1 MVDRHLFTS
10 SALTA
15 ERVPNLKSKPERDMV
30 LDAVARSFF
39 FFFFFFGR
47 SGSRQSSIPVL
58 RPFIVRDL
66 EQWLEKR
73 LKPGV
78 QSQDHSALP

>member
-15 ERVPNLKSKPERDMV
+15 ERVPNLKSTPERDMV
-30 LDAVARSFF
+30 LDAVARSV
-39 FFFFFFGR
+39 FFFFGR

>member
-15 ERVPNLKSKPERDMV
+15 ERVPNLKSNPERDMV
-30 LDAVARSFF
+30 LDTVARSIFW
-39 FFFFFFGR
+39 R